1 MVGQAEGKRND
12 DADEFWAVENLD
24 GDKQKTRPRVSIH
37 QEAGLR
43 REQAIQ
49 PLYEW
54 TTRNRR
60 RFRNSRGRGATL
72 SSARLVLAAGGDV
85 KRAELLTQGLMRRF
99 PFHTAVQS
107 YWLPHEQGTIALV
120 NQATSARY

>member
-12 DADEFWAVENLD
+12 EADEFWAVENLD

-37 QEAGLR
+37 QEAGPR
-43 REQAIQ
+43 REAG
-49 PLYEW
+49 
-54 TTRNRR
+54 
-60 RFRNSRGRGATL
+60 NSAALRVDNKESASISQLAGAWRDAL
-72 SSARLVLAAGGDV
+72 LARLVLAAGGDV

-120 NQATSARY
+120 NRATSASY

>member
-43 REQAIQ
+43 REAGHSAALRVDNKESASISQLAGAWRDALFGAAAVREQALGAMNIA
-49 PLYEW
+49 PE
-54 TTRNRR
+54 NRDTQE
-60 RFRNSRGRGATL
+60 FG
-72 SSARLVLAAGGDV
+72 AAGACRGW
-85 KRAELLTQGLMRRF
+85 RREAGRVA
-99 PFHTAVQS
+99 HT
-107 YWLPHEQGTIALV
+107 
-120 NQATSARY
+120 RFD

>member
-43 REQAIQ
+43 REAGNSAALRVDNKESASISQLAGAWRDALFGAAAVREQA
-49 PLYEW
+49 L
-54 TTRNRR
+54 
-60 RFRNSRGRGATL
+60 GA
-72 SSARLVLAAGGDV
+72 
-85 KRAELLTQGLMRRF
+85 MN
-99 PFHTAVQS
+99 
-107 YWLPHEQGTIALV
+107 IAPE
-120 NQATSARY
+120 N